1 MYYIHCKFNRKL
13 SDNSIALYELTAKR
27 CLHGK
32 RNYIK
37 NVGMYCLTNVV
48 CARIP
53 DKILYLLWQ
62 HMIQAGPSSTVLCF
76 TLQIKVV
83 VLIAQLLCFM
93 NRLGVG
99 ELGTE
104 VFYTA

>member
-1 MYYIHCKFNRKL
+1 
-13 SDNSIALYELTAKR
+13 
-27 CLHGK
+27 
-32 RNYIK
+32 
-37 NVGMYCLTNVV
+37 
-48 CARIP
+48 
-53 DKILYLLWQ
+53 
-62 HMIQAGPSSTVLCF
+62 MIQAGPSSTVLCF